1 MSTTTSKLGN
11 KYDKTEI
18 EKLDKGFHKELRQL
32 FRKTNC
38 ADCGTKNPNWA
49 TLKRGQFVCIHC
61 AQKLRADAS
70 NRIKSC
76 MGTYLWHP
84 DEMEVMRKNNKK

>member
-11 KYDKTEI
+11 KYDKKEI

-49 TLKRGQFVCIHC
+49 TLQRGQTLSVHHLQHFEAKCCKEIVICVCVH
-61 AQKLRADAS
+61 R
-70 NRIKSC
+70 
-76 MGTYLWHP
+76 P
-84 DEMEVMRKNNKK
+84 DFALVQ